1 MLGRII
7 NELLATKAHARIRA
21 VDFGESFGPLVDVL
35 HGRHL
40 RFAVGTD
47 RTINV
52 WDYDGLERGELPDE
66 VHVAFV
72 VGDLLQLARVPAND
86 SLAEDL

>member
-1 MLGRII
+1 MV
-7 NELLATKAHARIRA
+7 TKAHARVRA

-52 WDYDGLERGELPDE
+52 GITTDWNAANCLTKCKSLLLSVTYCNWRACLPMN
-66 VHVAFV
+66 HWPKTSS
-72 VGDLLQLARVPAND
+72 RH
-86 SLAEDL
+86 S